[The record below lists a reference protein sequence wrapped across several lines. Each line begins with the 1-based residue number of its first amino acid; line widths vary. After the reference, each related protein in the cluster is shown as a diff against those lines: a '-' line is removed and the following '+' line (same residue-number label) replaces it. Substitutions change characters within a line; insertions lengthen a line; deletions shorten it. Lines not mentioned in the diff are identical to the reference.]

1 MGPNEPSRIPG
12 LEGSLVSLILETYW
26 SARGFCTS
34 YSVVYQL
41 WCQILMESTAF
52 IVRLWFLANKL
63 SCGVKDIRLEA
74 SLNDWPERIRHLIL
88 TGKILISYRKLRFTS
103 VLLLIRYQT
112 NDLRICWLFKD
123 REGCIIVWICLNC
136 DVALKNRFLV
146 LHWAFWWIR
155 LCTFFLWLSP

>member
-1 MGPNEPSRIPG
+1 MGPNEPSRIRG
-12 LEGSLVSLILETYW
+12 LEGSMVSLILETYW
-26 SARGFCTS
+26 SARGFRTS
-34 YSVVYQL
+34 YGVMYQL
-41 WCQILMESTAF
+41 WCQNFNGVNGLQCKAAIF
-52 IVRLWFLANKL
+52 ANTL

-103 VLLLIRYQT
+103 APLLIRYQT
-112 NDLRICWLFKD
+112 NDLPICYLFKD

-136 DVALKNRFLV
+136 DVALNNRFLV

-155 LCTFFLWLSP
+155 LCPFFLWVSP